1 MSEATDEDR
10 YPTLSDKGRAT
21 LRLMR
26 EHPAAPRFTHASG
39 NRLRASDLD
48 SLAIFERD
56 HATAAVPPIHGAP
69 PGWLDAFV
77 ADAFV
82 HVPHYRALGAPPRR
96 FEDIPTTSR
105 ADLAADVARFVPDG
119 LPLDRLIH
127 FQTTGTTGHPLILP
141 SHPLVAGRYL
151 TFHRR
156 ALRRFGIEPVGGAG
170 RVAIVLLGHQERCF
184 TYTSVTP
191 QTGESGLAKINL
203 HPGGWASPGDRVAW
217 LEAMAPEFIAGDPLS
232 FSALLTLPV
241 ALRPRAMLSV
251 SMMLSP
257 GMREALS
264 TRFDCPVL
272 DIYSLNEVGPVAV
285 FDPAV
290 DAHVLLQPRLY
301 VEILRDDGQ
310 QADFGEPGEIVV
322 TGGFNDYLP
331 LVRYRT
337 GDYARAGV
345 HRGEPVLRAFSG
357 RPPVRFRRA
366 DGQWVN
372 NVDVTHA
379 LGHLPLS
386 HFRLHQFADG
396 TLALTLP
403 AAFCGSDDEARVPLQ
418 RLLGDL
424 PVSITR
430 DTPESKPRQY
440 TTDLTDDCP

>member
-10 YPTLSDKGRAT
+10 YPTLSDAGRAT

-26 EHPAAPRFTHASG
+26 EHPAAPRFTQASG
-39 NRLRASDLD
+39 NRLRAGDLD
-48 SLAIFERD
+48 SLAAFERD
-56 HATAAVPPIHGAP
+56 HGTARVPLIHATRPA
-69 PGWLDAFV
+69 WLDAFV
-77 ADAFV
+77 AHAFA
-82 HVPHYRALGAPPRR
+82 HVPHYRALGTPPRC

-156 ALRRFGIEPVGGAG
+156 ALRRFGIEPMGGAG
-170 RVAIVLLGHQERCF
+170 RVGVVLLGHQERCF

-203 HPGGWASPGDRVAW
+203 HPGDWASPGDRGAW

-232 FSALLTLPV
+232 FAALLALPV
-241 ALRPRAMLSV
+241 ALRPRAMFSV

-257 GMREALS
+257 GMREALA
-264 TRFDCPVL
+264 TRFGCPVL

-290 DAHVLLQPRLY
+290 GAHVLLQPRLY
-301 VEILRDDGQ
+301 VEILRGDGQ
-310 QADFGEPGEIVV
+310 RAGDGEQGEIVV
-322 TGGFNDYLP
+322 SGGFNDYLP
-331 LVRYRT
+331 LLRYRT
-337 GDYARAGV
+337 GDFATAGA
-345 HRGEPVLRAFSG
+345 HRGEPVLRDFSG

-366 DGQWVN
+366 DGGWVN

-403 AAFCGSDDEARVPLQ
+403 AAFRGGDDEALLPLR

-424 PVSITR
+424 PVAIMR
-430 DTPESKPRQY
+430 DAPDAKPRQY
-440 TTDLTDDCP
+440 TTDLTDDHP